1 MVYLL
6 LVLEVL
12 LSMSADFFS
21 MSSITFR
28 LSPEARVFSS
38 KLGLDVGFSIRLDI
52 EVIIKDDS
60 FELSEP
66 NDDDGGTAVFGIIIL
81 LFSSWMGFGVV
92 ISLCLCDIHF
102 KIESGM
108 TDETSC
114 KY

>member
-1 MVYLL
+1 
-6 LVLEVL
+6 
-12 LSMSADFFS
+12 MSADFFS
-21 MSSITFR
+21 MSSITSTFR
-28 LSPEARVFSS
+28 LSPEARVSS

-52 EVIIKDDS
+52 EVIIKVGS
-60 FELSEP
+60 FELPEAG
-66 NDDDGGTAVFGIIIL
+66 DDGTVGAVFGFI